1 MGERPVAVAASAG
14 AAVITSVHIDTAQ
27 TWRGGQNQVL
37 QLVTGLESLGHRTWL
52 VAHARGELKR
62 RAKEGLR
69 FVGFAPR
76 SEFDVQAAWQ
86 LGRVLRDAKPDVI
99 HAHDPMAV
107 ALTAMALQMPDGGGP
122 PPYVVA
128 ARRVDFHLKR
138 HAFSKWKY
146 RHVNM
151 FIAASRTIADILE
164 ADGVTRD
171 RVAIVHDGVNVGLID
186 KLDAVDARATFWL
199 PHGAPI
205 VGNVAALAPHKGQRH
220 LVAAAA
226 RVVRELPDARFLIVG
241 EGELH
246 ETLEKQI
253 KSLALERHVFLT
265 GFRPDALGLV
275 KSLDLFAMSSV
286 TEGLGSA
293 VLEAMACRRPVVAT
307 RAGGLP
313 EVVVDGETGLLVPP
327 HDEDAMARAILDLL
341 RDPARRAAMGA
352 AGYARVAAEFSIEKM
367 VSDTVRVYEGRA

>member
-1 MGERPVAVAASAG
+1 M
-14 AAVITSVHIDTAQ
+14 ITSVHIDTAQ

-37 QLVTGLESLGHRTWL
+37 QLVTGLESMGHRAWL

-62 RAKEGLR
+62 RAQEGLR
-69 FVGFAPR
+69 FVGFSPR

-107 ALTAMALQMPDGGGP
+107 ALTAMALQMPNGHGAA
-122 PPYVVA
+122 PYVVA

-146 RHVNM
+146 RHVNR

-164 ADGVTRD
+164 ADGIARD
-171 RVAIVHDGVNVGLID
+171 RIRIVHDGVNVGVID
-186 KLDAVDARATFWL
+186 KLDVVDAHATFWL

-226 RVVRELPDARFLIVG
+226 RVVRELPDVRFLIVG
-241 EGELH
+241 EGELR

-253 KSLALERHVFLT
+253 KSLALDRHVFLT
-265 GFRPDALGLV
+265 GFRADALSLI
-275 KSLDLFAMSSV
+275 KSFDLLAMSSV
-286 TEGLGSA
+286 TEGLGSV
-293 VLEAMACRRPVVAT
+293 VLEAMACRRAVVAT

-313 EVVVDGETGLLVPP
+313 EVVDDGQTGLLVPP
-327 HDEDAMARAILDLL
+327 QDDDALAQAIVSLL
-341 RDPARRAAMGA
+341 RDPSRRRAMGE
-352 AGYARVAAEFSIEKM
+352 AGYERVAQEFSIEKM
-367 VSDTVRVYEGRA
+367 VTDTVAVYQDRT